1 MITYELKSG
10 EKMSALSCQTM
21 VTAEMKI
28 TKISKEL
35 RWALRSILTEP
46 ANKVF

>member
-1 MITYELKSG
+1 MIAYELKSG
-10 EKMSALSCQTM
+10 EKKNALSCQTM
-21 VTAEMKI
+21 VSDGMKI

-46 ANKVF
+46 AEKVF

>member
-1 MITYELKSG
+1 MIGYELKSG
-10 EKMSALSCQTM
+10 EKKNTLSCQTM
-21 VTAEMKI
+21 VSEGMKI